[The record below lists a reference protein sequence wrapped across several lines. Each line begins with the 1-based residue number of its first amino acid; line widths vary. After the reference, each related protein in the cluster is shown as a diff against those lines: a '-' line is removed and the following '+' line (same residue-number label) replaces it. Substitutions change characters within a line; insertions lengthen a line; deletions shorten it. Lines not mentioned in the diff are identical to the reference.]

1 MQIKK
6 NYSLKNYNTFRIEAE
21 AEEFIE
27 VFNEEDLKKLLTSAE
42 NSDKK
47 KLILGGGS
55 NILFTRDFDG
65 LVIKISIPGIKLIE
79 EDESS
84 VLIEAG
90 AGVLWNDLVQFC
102 IKRNYGGIENL
113 SLIPGTVGAAPMQNI
128 GAYGQEIRETFHSLR
143 GIFINDGSYSEFNNE
158 ECDFGYRSSI
168 FKKKLKD
175 KFIITSV
182 KLKLNKKPIL
192 NLDYGSIKSELAKI
206 DLKEITISDVSRVV
220 SNIRLSKLPD
230 PAELGN
236 AGSFFKNPEI
246 SSEKFDQLKNKFDD
260 ITGYKLN
267 NGKIKVAAGW
277 LIEKSGWKGKKIGN
291 TGSHE
296 KQALVLIN
304 YGSASGNEILELAE
318 KIKASVNEK
327 FGILL
332 EEEVNI
338 I

>member
-143 GIFINDGSYSEFNNE
+143 GIFINDGSYAEFNNE

-182 KLKLNKKPIL
+182 ILKLNKKPIL

-246 SSEKFDQLKNKFDD
+246 TSEKFDQLKNKFDD

-304 YGSASGNEILELAE
+304 YGSASGKEILELAE